1 MKPVLFE
8 AFGQSVHSYSL
19 LVGVA
24 ATVGVV
30 WGMFLGRKD
39 GRSWRDLFDLA
50 IVVIVGGF
58 LGAKVFHTLFEA
70 AGHELTDGTTAKGVL
85 DLLADDPWHWARLF
99 EPGYVFYGA
108 VVGAFFITW
117 LFMVRRALPDRWSIG
132 DYATPGLL
140 AGVLIGRL
148 GCFLGGCCYGRAAD
162 VPWAVTFP
170 AGHAAAGVPV
180 HPVQL
185 YDAAF
190 GAVGLVVLAWLYKKR
205 RFGGEAL
212 CAFFASYALYRFS
225 TELLRA
231 DADRGLWLGGLLSTS
246 QLVALATLP
255 PTLFAWRRGLQLVRA
270 GRMRKPTDPL
280 PAEDPA

>member
-1 MKPVLFE
+1 MKPVLFV
-8 AFGQSVHSYSL
+8 AFGESVHSYSV
-19 LVGVA
+19 LVALGA
-24 ATVGVV
+24 GLGVV
-30 WGMFLGRKD
+30 WGMALGRRD
-39 GRSWRDLFDLA
+39 GRAWRDLVDLA
-50 IVVIVGGF
+50 IVVIIGGF
-58 LGAKVFHTLFEA
+58 LGAKVFHTFFEA
-70 AGHELTDGTTAKGVL
+70 AGHELTTGATATGVV

-108 VVGAFFITW
+108 VVGAFLLGW
-117 LFMVRRALPDRWSIG
+117 LLMVRRALPDMWSVG

-140 AGVLIGRL
+140 TGIFLGRV
-148 GCFLGGCCYGRAAD
+148 GCFLGGCCYGRGTDAA
-162 VPWAVTFP
+162 WAVTFP
-170 AGHAAAGVPV
+170 AGHAVAGVPV

-190 GAVGLVVLAWLYKKR
+190 GLAGLVALAFLYGKR

-212 CAFFASYALYRFS
+212 CAFFACYALYRFS
-225 TELLRA
+225 TELFRA

-255 PTLFAWRRGLQLVRA
+255 VTLWAWRRGLRLVRA
-270 GRMRKPTDPL
+270 GRIRKPSDPL

>member
-19 LVGVA
+19 LVGLA
-24 ATVGVV
+24 SGLGVV
-30 WGMFLGRKD
+30 VGMALGRRD
-39 GRSWRDLFDLA
+39 GRPWRDLVDLG
-50 IVVIVGGF
+50 IVVIIGGF

-70 AGHELTDGTTAKGVL
+70 AGHELTDGRTATGLV

-108 VVGAFFITW
+108 VVGAFLIGWF
-117 LFMVRRALPDRWSIG
+117 FMVRRALPDKWSVG

-140 AGVLIGRL
+140 VGVMLGRI
-148 GCFLGGCCYGRAAD
+148 GCFLGGCCYGRASE
-162 VPWAVTFP
+162 VPWAVSFP
-170 AGHAAAGVPV
+170 VGHAVAGVPV

-185 YDAAF
+185 YDALY
-190 GAVGLVVLAWLYKKR
+190 GVVGLVVVALLYKKR

-225 TELLRA
+225 TELFRA
-231 DADRGLWLGGLLSTS
+231 DADRGLWLGGTLSTS

-255 PTLFAWRRGLQLVRA
+255 VTLVAWRRGLRLVRA
-270 GRMRKPTDPL
+270 GRIRKPSDPL